1 MNNTDLSAF
10 HELYMKTASAYIHDL
25 KALLASDWQTR
36 STRET
41 EEKLY
46 IIAHSLSSQSTAMN
60 YTKIAALCNTFEKIF
75 YQIKEKGRVLTDQL
89 IQELQGATTT
99 LEDALSGLEKTGEE
113 PDLTETV
120 EKLNKNVLS
129 DM

>member
-1 MNNTDLSAF
+1 MNDTDLSEF
-10 HELYMKTASAYIHDL
+10 RELYMKTASAYVRDL

-46 IIAHSLSSQSTAMN
+46 IITHSLSSQSTAMN
-60 YTKIAALCNTFEKIF
+60 YTKIAALCSTFEKIF

-89 IQELQGATTT
+89 IHELQDAAKK
-99 LEDALSGLEKTGEE
+99 LEDALFYLEKANQE

-120 EKLNKNVLS
+120 ERLKKFYE
-129 DM
+129 